1 MSLLSKCGTCL
12 GKQSLQAGDF
22 LRRICPA
29 VSAASQQVRNLSI
42 HEYMS
47 MKILQDAGVPV
58 PKFAVASTPKEA
70 RAAAESLESKD
81 MMIKAQVLAGG
92 RGKGYFDSGLKAGVK
107 MIFSPEEAE
116 QLAEKMI
123 GFKLITK
130 QTGERGRICSKVMI
144 SQRLFTRREFYFAI
158 VMDRATQGPALIG
171 SSQGGV
177 NIEDVAR
184 DSPDA
189 IKTLPINIEKGLTRE
204 QCLKFAND
212 VGFEDLSE
220 QAADIMV
227 KLYAIFLKKDATTVE
242 INPLAEDSSGHLYC
256 VDAKL
261 NFDDNADFRQKELF
275 ALRDWSQEDEREH
288 EASKLNINYIQLD
301 GNIGCLV
308 NGAGL
313 AMSTMDIIKLH
324 GGSPANF
331 LDVGG
336 GATAEQV
343 MNSFKLITSDPNVQ
357 AVLVNIF
364 GGIMR
369 CDVIAKGII
378 MAAETLDLKVPIVC
392 RLQGT
397 NVEDAKILIATSRM
411 KILACDDLD
420 EAAKMAVKLAAIV
433 RLAKEGGLDVKFE
446 LPI

>member
-1 MSLLSKCGTCL
+1 MSLLSKCGNCL
-12 GKQSLQAGDF
+12 GRPTGQLCELLRKTSPALSL
-22 LRRICPA
+22 
-29 VSAASQQVRNLSI
+29 AAQHVRNLSV
-42 HEYMS
+42 HEYLS
-47 MKILQDAGVPV
+47 MGILQDAGVPV
-58 PKFAVASTPKEA
+58 PKFEVASSPEEA
-70 RAAAESLESKD
+70 MRAAEKIGSKD
-81 MMIKAQVLAGG
+81 LMIKAQVLAGG

-107 MIFSPEEAE
+107 MIFSPEEAKE
-116 QLAEKMI
+116 VAEKMI
-123 GFKLITK
+123 GYKLITK
-130 QTGERGRICSKVMI
+130 QTGERGRICNKVMI

-158 VMDRATQGPALIG
+158 VMDRATQGPAMIG
-171 SSQGGV
+171 SSQGGM

-189 IKTLPINIEKGLTRE
+189 IKTLPINIEKGVTRE
-204 QCLKFAND
+204 ECLEFAKSCH
-212 VGFEDLSE
+212 FEDLSE
-220 QAADIMV
+220 QAADMMV
-227 KLYAIFLKKDATTVE
+227 KLYDIFLSKDATTIE
-242 INPLAEDSSGHLYC
+242 INPLAEDSSGKLYC
-256 VDAKL
+256 VDAKF
-261 NFDDNADFRQKELF
+261 NFDDNSDFRQKEVF
-275 ALRDWSQEDEREH
+275 AMRDWSQEDPRE
-288 EASKLNINYIQLD
+288 ELAAKSNINYIQLD

-343 MNSFKLITSDPNVQ
+343 MESFKLITSDPNVQ

-369 CDVIAKGII
+369 CDVIAQGVIL
-378 MAAETLDLKVPIVC
+378 AAENLNLKVPIVC

-397 NVEDAKILIATSRM
+397 NVDDAKILIAGSRL
-411 KILACDDLD
+411 KILAADDLD
-420 EAAKMAVKLAAIV
+420 EAAKMAVKLAQIV